1 MTDNMKKDLS
11 ELIQRCLSNNDDA
24 WHELIDRI
32 SPLIFSICHKMN
44 LSRDESFDVF
54 GQVCVRLVKSLGD
67 LQSADRIFSYVTS
80 ITRNQV
86 LSFFSKAIRQSR
98 IIDESSRQDTPPQ
111 GKTPEELFA
120 EMKRNEL
127 LLEALG
133 TLPEHEHKL
142 IFALFLD
149 PSEPTYEEIAQKLN
163 IPISSIGPTRGRALR
178 KLYRVLKR
186 KNFEF

>member
-1 MTDNMKKDLS
+1 MTDNTKKELT
-11 ELIQRCLSNNDDA
+11 ELIQRCLANDDDA

-54 GQVCVRLVKSLGD
+54 GQVCVRLVKSLGT
-67 LQSADRIFSYVTS
+67 LQSPERIFSYVTS

-86 LSFFSKAIRQSR
+86 LTFFSKAKRQNK
-98 IIDESSRQDTPPQ
+98 IINESSKQETVTY
-111 GKTPEELFA
+111 GKTAEELFA

-133 TLPEHEHKL
+133 TLPEHEYKL

-163 IPISSIGPTRGRALR
+163 IPISSIGPTRGRTLQ

-186 KNFEF
+186 KKFEF